1 LIWRIRDRQS
11 FRRLSVEGRR
21 IRSGALWCTFVPD
34 PNLSPPRVAFALG
47 RTLGPAVVR
56 NRLRRRL
63 RVVLAAADLP
73 PGLYLVGAR
82 QDAAERSSIEL
93 AFDVRQLQ
101 SRLPRPVG
109 RPAS

>member
-11 FRRLSVEGRR
+11 FRRLGAEGRR
-21 IRSGALWCTFVPD
+21 VRSGVLWCTFVPD

-63 RVVLAAADLP
+63 RAVLAAADLP

-82 QDAAERSSIEL
+82 PDGAGRSSTEL
-93 AFDVRQLQ
+93 AFDVAGLRT
-101 SRLPRPVG
+101 RLAATAP
-109 RPAS
+109 PAS